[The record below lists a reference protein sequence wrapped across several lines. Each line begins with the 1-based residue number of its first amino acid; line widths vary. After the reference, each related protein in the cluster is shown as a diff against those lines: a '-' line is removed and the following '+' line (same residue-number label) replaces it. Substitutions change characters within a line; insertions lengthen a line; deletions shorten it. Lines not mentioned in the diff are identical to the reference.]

1 MLQVFFHDWYVVSFM
16 VSNETF
22 TTICAQGHNVK
33 ANCFIV
39 RNNAT
44 HYLILFQ
51 MNSSIVVDLEKHL
64 SGWNLLV
71 KFPKKLLLLQILY
84 QHCSHYKIRNPTV
97 DGASCFKTFMMFELL
112 SHPTN
117 YPTTQALD
125 SSCSLT
131 LLICAHEVSMVA
143 ITRTTN
149 ENKWPWKEWQSKCIV
164 GSQK

>member
-1 MLQVFFHDWYVVSFM
+1 MILLHVFFHDWYVVSFM

-22 TTICAQGHNVK
+22 TTICAQAHNVK

-51 MNSSIVVDLEKHL
+51 MNSSIVVHLEKHL
-64 SGWNLLV
+64 SGWSLLV
-71 KFPKKLLLLQILY
+71 KFPKKLLLLQILQ

-112 SHPTN
+112 SIIQQHK
-117 YPTTQALD
+117 
-125 SSCSLT
+125 
-131 LLICAHEVSMVA
+131 H
-143 ITRTTN
+143 
-149 ENKWPWKEWQSKCIV
+149 
-164 GSQK
+164 